1 MNNFEGDLVLDV
13 DVRENT
19 GISLWHFPDLY
30 EKESREAFCAA
41 IRPGVTVL
49 DVGANIGL
57 YTLLGAKRGAR
68 VYAVEADPV
77 NAAVLRHHVEI
88 NGFSERVTVFEM
100 AATDS
105 QQTIPLFR
113 NPLNL
118 GESNI
123 CSHGEPS
130 GTVSGRTLDSLNLPP
145 IDVCKIDIEGAEL
158 MALVGMQGTLARSP
172 DLTLLV
178 EYAEQHGSGEPLVS
192 FLRSHFTSLKALDA
206 AKPVATGDI
215 PPFCNILAT
224 RPKMP

>member
-1 MNNFEGDLVLDV
+1 MKDFDGGIVLDV

-19 GISLWHFPDLY
+19 GISLWHFPHLY

-57 YTLLGAKRGAR
+57 YTLLAAKRGAR
-68 VYAVEADPV
+68 VYAVEADPL

-88 NGFSERVTVFEM
+88 NGFREQVTVFEM
-100 AATDS
+100 AATDG
-105 QQTIPLFR
+105 QRTVPLFR

-123 CSHGEPS
+123 CSRGEPC
-130 GTVSGRTLDSLNLPP
+130 GTVPGRMLDSLDLRP
-145 IDVCKIDIEGAEL
+145 IDVCKMDIEGAEL
-158 MALVGMQGTLARSP
+158 MALTGMQATLARSP

-178 EYAEQHGSGEPLVS
+178 EYAEQHGSGEPLIS
-192 FLRSHFTSLKALDA
+192 FLRAHFASLKALDA
-206 AKPVATGDI
+206 AQPAAPGSI